1 MISLINWVDNISR
14 YSLFSER
21 IEEYSGLCVIIYVG
35 KYLGSLE
42 SFKTLEP
49 KFIFNI
55 GSLVPHGMNIDAG
68 KQFI

>member
-35 KYLGSLE
+35 EYLVSLE

-55 GSLVPHGMNIDAG
+55 GSLVPHGMNIDAA